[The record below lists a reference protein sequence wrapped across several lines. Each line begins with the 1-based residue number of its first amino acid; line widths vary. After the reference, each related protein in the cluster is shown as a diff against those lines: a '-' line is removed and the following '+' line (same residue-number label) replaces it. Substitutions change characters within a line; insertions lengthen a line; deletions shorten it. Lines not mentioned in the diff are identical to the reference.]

1 MQLLYDRE
9 QVSGARAPKFKL
21 MAKIELDEMEH
32 KIVAHYRLDK
42 ALLVRELDP
51 ELIRK
56 TAMLVAA
63 AFFVAFMVFTAMIGW
78 KTGLFLA
85 LVAAGGGGWYYFD
98 KNREFIYV
106 SDLLKGRH
114 FKCVSVVDLAK
125 KEAYLNNVTIIL
137 RQVMESARHWQGTQ
151 SQPIVVLPPDD
162 AKRLIVEFG

>member
-42 ALLVRELDP
+42 ALLVREFDP

-63 AFFVAFMVFTAMIGW
+63 AFFVTFMVLTAMIGW

-98 KNREFIYV
+98 KNREFIFV

-114 FKCVSVVDLAK
+114 FKCGSIIDLAK
-125 KEAYLNNVTIIL
+125 KEAYLSNVTMVL
-137 RQVMESARHWQGTQ
+137 RQVMESARHWGGTQ
-151 SQPIVVLPPDD
+151 SQAIPVLSPEE
-162 AKRLIVEFG
+162 AKRLIVSIR